1 MAGQGI
7 ERREVLRMLAI
18 GAWASQFPGFS
29 RWTYACEHLSP
40 GPAQIRPAEYTPQFF
55 SPSEYATL
63 ERLTE
68 LIIPSDGKPG
78 AREAGVAEFVDF
90 MVSAEKDVQYR
101 FRYGLDWLDA
111 HAKSLD
117 GKTFMELSAGEETEV
132 LEHLAYKEKHR
143 SGEEDGRE
151 FFQLVRR
158 YTTMGFYTSRIGMEQ
173 LDYPGLRLYSES
185 IGCPHKDDPEH
196 KHLGKEG

>member
-29 RWTYACEHLSP
+29 RWAYACEHLEP

-55 SPSEYATL
+55 SPAEYATL

-68 LIIPSDGKPG
+68 LILPSDGTPG

-90 MVSAEKDVQYR
+90 MVSAEKDVRYR

-111 HAKSLD
+111 LSSSLH
-117 GKTFMELSAGEETEV
+117 GKTFMELQPSEQTDM
-132 LEHLAYKEKHR
+132 LEHLAYKDKNR
-143 SGEEDGRE
+143 PGEEDGRE
-151 FFQLVRR
+151 FFQLIRR
-158 YTTMGFYTSRIGMEQ
+158 YTMMGFYTSRIGMEQ
-173 LDYPGLRLYSES
+173 LDYPGLKLYSES
-185 IGCPHKDDPEH
+185 VGCPHVGDREH
-196 KHLGKEG
+196 QGLGG

>member
-1 MAGQGI
+1 MGGQGI

-18 GAWASQFPGFS
+18 GAWASRFPGFS
-29 RWTYACEHLSP
+29 RWAYACEHLSP
-40 GPAQIRPAEYTPQFF
+40 GPAQIRPAKYTPQFF
-55 SPSEYATL
+55 SPLEYAAL

-68 LIIPSDGKPG
+68 LIIPSDGTPG

-101 FRYGLDWLDA
+101 VRYGLDWLDA
-111 HAKSLD
+111 HAKSLY
-117 GKTFMELSAGEETEV
+117 GKPFIELSADAQTDI

-143 SGEEDGRE
+143 PGEEDGRE

-158 YTTMGFYTSRIGMEQ
+158 YTMMGFYTSRIGMEQ
-173 LDYPGLRLYSES
+173 LDYPGLRIYSES
-185 IGCPHKDDPEH
+185 IGCPHVGDREH
-196 KHLGKEG
+196 RHLTEG